1 LPAAAVLIIVIS
13 VWIGVESRGDRAHS
27 PPSDGLTILQPMN
40 TGSATLAEGAARYL
54 SQQLE
59 TFIDVAPL
67 QSIAA
72 SDAGTAASLGSLRLT
87 NAGPRSVAALDMR
100 HDEGGYRLT
109 LHLRRGEAS
118 LRETFSAPSAVAAL
132 ERATQWLDD
141 QLRET
146 PSLREQPSTLSSPER
161 YALNSYFEGLAA
173 DSSGESCHEALP
185 YYRAALE
192 RAPDLHSAHLRLAD
206 CERQLGRPHEAA
218 ALATA
223 LLSDVR
229 FTDPEQRIQAAL
241 VGARSQLDL
250 GNRSEAEDLLTKAP
264 LPQRSALTPLARL
277 RALNALALGAQLRG
291 DLAGLESINRERLAL
306 TESEYPLPAQLAGIH
321 LELAANYLA
330 SGDHDALI
338 DHAGKARGLAEEAGD
353 MEHLMQSYRYL
364 ASSYFRNGEIDAGV
378 QLALAAAPV
387 LERSRDVTAKAYF
400 LQFSAM
406 ALNLRGLFAQA
417 RTYTDALRALDSTSS
432 DPMYGAIADLTVMHR
447 LYVQAD
453 YENALALARA
463 TRARLDRTHRAHA
476 ATPLAMSFE
485 AIAAARGG
493 TIEAAEAL
501 TEQIMT
507 RYPGMAAM
515 EAPLYRARGHIAARR
530 GDVETALALL
540 RRAETGYREA
550 GVRSVANYIGYEI
563 AEIRFQAEGTPP
575 WDDIERL
582 SGFTEFDY
590 PLARLRA
597 RGHAA
602 NGDYIGATAA
612 LEEARLRGNELWS
625 EKDQLLLERYRSSLS
640 MAEATITSRE
650 QAENAQ

>member
-1 LPAAAVLIIVIS
+1 
-13 VWIGVESRGDRAHS
+13 
-27 PPSDGLTILQPMN
+27 
-40 TGSATLAEGAARYL
+40 
-54 SQQLE
+54 
-59 TFIDVAPL
+59 
-67 QSIAA
+67 
-72 SDAGTAASLGSLRLT
+72 
-87 NAGPRSVAALDMR
+87 MR
-100 HDEGGYRLT
+100 HDEDGYRLT

-118 LRETFSAPSAVAAL
+118 LRETFSAPSAMAAL

-146 PSLREQPSTLSSPER
+146 QSPRELPSTLSPRER

-173 DSSGESCHEALP
+173 DGNGESCHEALS

-206 CERQLGRPHEAA
+206 CERQLGRPHDAA

-250 GNRSEAEDLLTKAP
+250 GNRSAAEDLLSKAP

-291 DLAGLESINRERLAL
+291 DRAGLESINRERLAL
-306 TESEYPLPAQLAGIH
+306 AESEYPLPAQLAGIH
-321 LELAANYLA
+321 LELAANYLT
-330 SGDHDALI
+330 SGNHNALVA
-338 DHAGKARGLAEEAGD
+338 HAGKARALAEETGD
-353 MEHLMQSYRYL
+353 MERLMQSYRYL

-406 ALNLRGLFAQA
+406 ALNLRGLFAEG
-417 RTYTDALRALDSTSS
+417 RKYTDALRALDGASS

-447 LYVQAD
+447 LYVQGD
-453 YENALALARA
+453 YKNALALARA
-463 TRARLDRTHRAHA
+463 TRARLDRTHLAHA

-485 AIAAARGG
+485 AIAAARGD

-501 TEQIMT
+501 VEQIMT

-530 GDVETALALL
+530 GDIETALAFL
-540 RRAETGYREA
+540 RRAETGYRET
-550 GVRSVANYIGYEI
+550 GMRSVANYIGYEI
-563 AEIRFQAEGTPP
+563 AEIRFQAEGSPP

-597 RGHAA
+597 RAHAA

-625 EKDQLLLERYRSSLS
+625 EEDQLLLERYRSSLS
-640 MAEATITSRE
+640 MAEATIPPRVRA
-650 QAENAQ
+650 QNAQ